1 MQPVRA
7 FFVSELES
15 GATVFYNIYCRYTAA
30 LRCFSGEK
38 ENCNNIYGGRKMS
51 YFEEV
56 KKNFE
61 FGCMRL
67 PMKDGEVDH
76 EEFSRM
82 VDYCIDAGFNYFD
95 TAHGYLGG
103 KSEKA
108 LRKCLVD
115 RYPREEVH
123 SYRQADGKLFQ
134 DRGGCAPLL

>member
-1 MQPVRA
+1 
-7 FFVSELES
+7 
-15 GATVFYNIYCRYTAA
+15 
-30 LRCFSGEK
+30 
-38 ENCNNIYGGRKMS
+38 MS

-56 KKNFE
+56 KKNFG

-82 VDYCIDAGFNYFD
+82 VDYFIDAGFNYFD

-115 RYPREEVH
+115 RYPREK
-123 SYRQADGKLFQ
+123 YILTDKLTASFL
-134 DRGGCAPLL
+134 GLAEKAGITLPEAPQ